1 MVNCSHCFHPK
12 ENHKPV
18 EGYENYHICTGSLEC
33 RCEKYEE
40 PISDFINTINATVVH
55 FKGVE
60 SKVKYILEKIP
71 NLRNSGSK
79 SFPRAYKKLVYNINQ
94 NEAIPKGLWKTIPA
108 DDTIT
113 RAKRHVQQHNP
124 GLVKFDINKIR
135 KDMAVQQGI
144 LEWVTSFGD

>member
-1 MVNCSHCFHPK
+1 MTLCGNPRCNHIQ
-12 ENHKPV
+12 ENHEKS
-18 EGYENYHICTGSLEC
+18 ICDGTIDC
-33 RCEKYEE
+33 MCEKFVV
-40 PISDFINTINATVVH
+40 PISDFINTINATIVH

-60 SKVKYILEKIP
+60 KKVEYILEKIP

-94 NEAIPKGLWKTIPA
+94 NEPIPRGLWKTIPA

-124 GLVKFDINKIR
+124 DLVKFDINVIR
-135 KDMAVQQGI
+135 RDVAIQQGI
-144 LEWVTSFGD
+144 LEWVTGFDD